1 MDKIK
6 AKAKAWDADFQR
18 TCQPKKAMCL
28 GCVWVGGESETEE
41 KRGEDVAF
49 LSQFS
54 ALVLTDTPVEVKL
67 ITTTTLTETP
77 TGDLVCTEVCMC
89 VCVCVCVCSS
99 YTRLHNTYL
108 SSVHIFL
115 LTGSNATDSLKRP
128 VPEEGT
134 HCICVYILVLCVRV
148 YTHVYIHTCTH
159 IHVHVHCIYTCMY
172 MIVHYL
178 CIILYMCMCVLSMYT
193 SVKIILLNEW
203 RCRDVP
209 CEK

>member
-6 AKAKAWDADFQR
+6 AKAKAWEADFQR

-54 ALVLTDTPVEVKL
+54 ALVLTDTPVEVKP

-89 VCVCVCVCSS
+89 VCVCVCVC
-99 YTRLHNTYL
+99 
-108 SSVHIFL
+108 VHVCVCVCVCVCVHVFL
-115 LTGSNATDSLKRP
+115 LTGSNATDSL
-128 VPEEGT
+128 
-134 HCICVYILVLCVRV
+134 
-148 YTHVYIHTCTH
+148 
-159 IHVHVHCIYTCMY
+159 
-172 MIVHYL
+172 
-178 CIILYMCMCVLSMYT
+178 
-193 SVKIILLNEW
+193 
-203 RCRDVP
+203 
-209 CEK
+209 